1 MPRYK
6 ALCKL
11 LGDEAVQKI
20 RSSRVLLVGA
30 GGIGCELLK
39 ELVLAGFGEIHV
51 VDLDTIDLSNL
62 NRQFLFSRQHVKK
75 SKAQVAAAVA
85 GKFNPDVHLI
95 TYVAD
100 IITDPEFTFKWF
112 RSFNVVFNALDN
124 AEARRHVNKM
134 CVSTDVPLIDCGT
147 AGFSGQVQVI
157 LPRKSEC
164 YDCRS
169 HPAPKTFPVCTI
181 RSTPSQPIHCV
192 VWSKSFL
199 FTLLFSPETDQSPN
213 GANGTPNVP
222 EEDKEEL
229 KKLNQESNELS
240 DLKKRLREPDFVST
254 LINKVY
260 VADVERLLLA
270 SSLWKSTGA
279 PPPVPLKLN
288 PDEIDV
294 LDPSALDDHSIWTP
308 EQALGVLKY
317 TTQTLISRLDS
328 GEAAIEFDKDDE
340 STLDFVVAATLL
352 RSSIFKIPQ
361 KSKFEIKQMA
371 GNIIPAVAT
380 TNAVV
385 SGLGVLEAL
394 KIAGGHKYETYMRD
408 VNIFRDEKSAFI
420 GDKLQAP
427 DPSCPISSA
436 THTTIRALPST
447 KLNDLIEQVLKKK
460 LGYDEISLVAGK
472 LIYDPDFEDQLTKS
486 LQELNLADR
495 TLTVID
501 EDDRRV
507 NLEVYLDCSAT
518 SELEVEQVQIPLK
531 HQVKRSRDDDVSD
544 GGAHTGIL
552 PAKKQELESEHPNE
566 LVEIIDDGAIILE

>member
-1 MPRYK
+1 MPRYG
-6 ALCKL
+6 ALRAL
-11 LGDEAVQKI
+11 LGDAALQKI
-20 RSSRVLLVGA
+20 RTSKILLVGA

-51 VDLDTIDLSNL
+51 VDLDTVDLSNL
-62 NRQFLFSRQHVKK
+62 NRQFLFERQHVKK
-75 SKAQVAAAVA
+75 SKARVAASVA
-85 GKFNPDVHLI
+85 GKFNPDVHLVP
-95 TYVAD
+95 YVSN

-112 RSFNVVFNALDN
+112 RSFNIVFNALDN

-199 FTLLFSPETDQSPN
+199 FSLLFSPETDQLSEN
-213 GANGTPNVP
+213 KNEAQEGP
-222 EEDKEEL
+222 EEDKDEL
-229 KKLNQESNELS
+229 QKLNQESNELS
-240 DLKKRLREPDFVST
+240 DLKKSLREPDFINK

-260 VADVERLLLA
+260 VVDVERLLLA

-279 PPPVPLKLN
+279 PPPVPLELK
-288 PDEIDV
+288 PDNLDV
-294 LDPSALDDHSIWTP
+294 LDPTTLDEHSIWTP
-308 EQALGVLKY
+308 EQALGVLKF
-317 TTQTLISRLDS
+317 TTRTLISRLDS
-328 GEAAIEFDKDDE
+328 GETAIEFDKDDE
-340 STLDFVVAATLL
+340 STLDFVVAATVL

-394 KIAGGHKYETYMRD
+394 KIAGGQRYQTYMRD

-420 GDKLQAP
+420 GDKLQPP
-427 DPSCPISSA
+427 DPSCPISNA
-436 THTTIRALPST
+436 AHTTIRALPST
-447 KLNDLIEQVLKKK
+447 KLNELIEEVLRNK
-460 LGYDEISLVAGK
+460 LGYDEVSLVAEK

-486 LQELNLADR
+486 LQELNLADK
-495 TLTVID
+495 TLTIID
-501 EDDRRV
+501 ENDRRV
-507 NLEVYLDCSAT
+507 NLEVYLDCSAN
-518 SELEVEQVQIPLK
+518 SEIGVDSIQIPLK
-531 HQVKRSRDDDVSD
+531 PQIKRSRDEDASE
-544 GGAHTGIL
+544 GEGETIL
-552 PAKKQELESEHPNE
+552 PAKKQELETNHQEE
-566 LVEIIDDGAIILE
+566 VVEINDDGFIVLE